1 MFTICH
7 DAARIRYALSLA
19 LVAAALLLT
28 ALSTHFAWLG
38 RVCGLTLFLC
48 AFVLYASC
56 GMFDRDEGRRKL
68 PRPRHAVDWLLLTLR
83 AVSIPVALAVFAYGM
98 GGAKVIDGQYVLTSH
113 GEITGVITQQEFLL
127 RDLCARMMFPC
138 VALPL
143 CLDAAIQCRACFLLR
158 GE

>member
-1 MFTICH
+1 MSR
-7 DAARIRYALSLA
+7 AAAIRYALSLA

-38 RVCGLTLFLC
+38 RACGMTLILC
-48 AFVLYASC
+48 VLVLYAAC
-56 GMFDRDEGRRKL
+56 GMFDRDEGRKKL
-68 PRPRHAVDWLLLTLR
+68 PRPWKAMDWLLLTLR
-83 AVSIPVALAVFAYGM
+83 VVSIPVAVVVIAYGM

-113 GEITGVITQQEFLL
+113 GEVTGTITQSEFLL

-138 VALPL
+138 LSLPL
-143 CLDAAIQCRACFLLR
+143 CLDAAIQCRAHFLLH